1 MSRGGVAVIRVALLA
16 LVLIGCAMSN
26 DDVIA
31 TLEKCAKAGLAT
43 HTARTLNGSIASVQC
58 VPKSNLRLDE
68 KICTEYELNWAI
80 SGCVHPDNTIKL
92 IDGDKV
98 CTCPHPPKDAP

>member
-1 MSRGGVAVIRVALLA
+1 MIRAALLA
-16 LVLIGCAMSN
+16 LTLCGCSMSN

-31 TLEKCAKAGLAT
+31 TLEKCKNAGLSA
-43 HTARTLNGSIASVQC
+43 HTAHTMNGNIASVQC
-58 VPKSNLRLDE
+58 MPKSNIRLDG
-68 KICTEYELNWAI
+68 KICIEYELNWAI

-98 CTCPHPPKDAP
+98 CTCPHPKVAP